1 MVAISFVHTVLFLI
15 QRGKERSR
23 LKEEILDEVK
33 ELKRQW
39 ISGNHFAGSNV
50 NSYGKDFHND
60 YDFASLLEDV
70 AKTGI
75 PRIRFTTSHPWDFS
89 DAMIDV
95 IARYDNIMP
104 AIHLPVQSGN
114 SEVLNVWEEDI
125 QEKIISLCLIK
136 SRQRFLI
143 VR

>member
-1 MVAISFVHTVLFLI
+1 MKDNGY
-15 QRGKERSR
+15 Q
-23 LKEEILDEVK
+23 EITL
-33 ELKRQW
+33 LGQ
-39 ISGNHFAGSNV
+39 NV

-114 SEVLNVWEEDI
+114 SEVLKRMGRRYTREDYLTLFD
-125 QEKIISLCLIK
+125 KIKTKIPNCTITTDIIAVSYTHLDVYK
-136 SRQRFLI
+136 RQVYMI
-143 VR
+143 